1 MSLLIVNMHN
11 CIVVV
16 FNVCCCCTGPCRTKP
31 AGGGGPL
38 WSHNVPESTL
48 LALSDYNSAG
58 AADCDM
64 EGGGRGSTVRCHVI
78 VM

>member
-1 MSLLIVNMHN
+1 MSSLILTVYN
-11 CIVVV
+11 CVLVVC
-16 FNVCCCCTGPCRTKP
+16 NVCCCCTGPYRAKP

-48 LALSDYNSAG
+48 PALSDCNSTG

-64 EGGGRGSTVRCHVI
+64 EGGGWGSTVQCHVI